1 MRFPYVRRLGAGLA
15 ALALAA
21 GVAACSSGSSSSGT
35 SASGASA
42 TSGTSGTTGTP
53 EMTNVKVGIL
63 SASDD
68 APVLLAIKQGFFKQ
82 QGLNVSYTIMP
93 STNASTALLQ
103 SHTIQFAIMNYV
115 GMFQQEKAFP
125 GLNLR
130 IIADNVQ
137 TSPGLF
143 DFMVAKNSKIK
154 TLADLKGKKL
164 SVPSAGV
171 FSFPQLSLDVLGK
184 PYGVNAD
191 SVTDVAIP
199 FPAAPQALA
208 SGQVDAAFTTEPFI
222 TIMEQTT
229 GAKVLVDMLSGPLA
243 GFPVSAWGTTE
254 YYTQQDPKTVA
265 AFARAIQ
272 EATRYAA
279 ANPQSVRQVLP
290 DYIKGMKPALASVI
304 VLPTFNTSLSLAR
317 MQRVA
322 NAMESFGQLPAS
334 FVKTQVPAMYD
345 PQT

>member
-1 MRFPYVRRLGAGLA
+1 MRFPYIRRLSAGLA
-15 ALALAA
+15 ALALVA

-35 SASGASA
+35 STSGSA
-42 TSGTSGTTGTP
+42 TSGTSGSP

-68 APVLLAIKQGFFKQ
+68 APVLLAIKQGFFRQ

-93 STNASTALLQ
+93 STNSSTALLQ

-191 SVTDVAIP
+191 SVTDVSIP

-208 SGQVDAAFTTEPFI
+208 SGKVDAAFTTEPFI

-229 GAKVLVDMLSGPLA
+229 GARVLVDMLSGPLA
-243 GFPVSAWGTTE
+243 GFPVSAWGTSE
-254 YYTQQDPKTVA
+254 YYTQHDPKTVA

-279 ANPQSVRQVLP
+279 ANPQAVRQVLP
-290 DYIKGMKPALASVI
+290 AYIKGMKPALASVI
-304 VLPTFNTSLSLAR
+304 VLPAFNTSLSLAR

-322 NAMESFGQLPAS
+322 SSMESFGQLSAS
-334 FVKTQVPAMYD
+334 FVKTEVPAMYD

>member
-1 MRFPYVRRLGAGLA
+1 MRVPYIRRLGAGLA
-15 ALALAA
+15 AVGLAVGL
-21 GVAACSSGSSSSGT
+21 AACSSSSGSSVT
-35 SASGASA
+35 A
-42 TSGTSGTTGTP
+42 TSGSAP
-53 EMTNVKVGIL
+53 EMTNIKVGIL

-68 APVLLAIKQGFFKQ
+68 APVLIAIKKGFFKQ

-93 STNASTALLQ
+93 ATNASTALLQ
-103 SHTIQFAIMNYV
+103 SHTVQFAIMNYV

-125 GLNLR
+125 SLNLR
-130 IIADNVQ
+130 IVADNVQ

-143 DFMVAKNSKIK
+143 DFMVAKNSKI
-154 TLADLKGKKL
+154 TSLADLKGKKL

-171 FSFPQLSLDVLGK
+171 FSFPQLSLDILGK
-184 PYGVNAD
+184 PYGVNAS

-199 FPAAPQALA
+199 FPAAPAALA
-208 SGQVDAAFTTEPFI
+208 SGKVDAAFTTEPFI
-222 TIMEQTT
+222 TLMEQTT

-243 GFPVSAWGTTE
+243 GFPVSAWGTTD
-254 YYTQQDPKTVA
+254 YYTKNDPKTVA

-272 EATRYAA
+272 QATSLAA
-279 ANPQSVRQVLP
+279 SNPQVVRQALP
-290 DYIKGMKPALASVI
+290 DFIKGMKPALASVI

-322 NAMESFGQLPAS
+322 NAMESLGQLPAS

>member
-1 MRFPYVRRLGAGLA
+1 MRFPYISRLGAGLA
-15 ALALAA
+15 ALALVA
-21 GVAACSSGSSSSGT
+21 GAAACSSGSSSSGT
-35 SASGASA
+35 STSGSA
-42 TSGTSGTTGTP
+42 TSGTSGSP

-143 DFMVAKNSKIK
+143 DFMVAKDSKIK
-154 TLADLKGKKL
+154 SLADLKGKKL

-184 PYGVNAD
+184 PYGVKRRLGHRRGD
-191 SVTDVAIP
+191 P
-199 FPAAPQALA
+199 LPRGPA
-208 SGQVDAAFTTEPFI
+208 
-222 TIMEQTT
+222 
-229 GAKVLVDMLSGPLA
+229 GAR
-243 GFPVSAWGTTE
+243 E
-254 YYTQQDPKTVA
+254 
-265 AFARAIQ
+265 R
-272 EATRYAA
+272 
-279 ANPQSVRQVLP
+279 
-290 DYIKGMKPALASVI
+290 KGG
-304 VLPTFNTSLSLAR
+304 R
-317 MQRVA
+317 RV
-322 NAMESFGQLPAS
+322 
-334 FVKTQVPAMYD
+334 YH
-345 PQT
+345 

>member
-1 MRFPYVRRLGAGLA
+1 MRFPYIRRFGAGLA
-15 ALALAA
+15 AVALAA

-35 SASGASA
+35 S
-42 TSGTSGTTGTP
+42 TSGSAP
-53 EMTNVKVGIL
+53 EMANVTVGIL
-63 SASDD
+63 SATDD
-68 APVLLAIKQGFFKQ
+68 APVLLALKQGFFKQ
-82 QGLNVSYTIMP
+82 HGLNVSYKIMP
-93 STNASTALLQ
+93 STNSSTALLQ

-125 GLNLR
+125 GLHLR

-143 DFMVAKNSKIK
+143 DFMVAKDSKIK

-199 FPAAPQALA
+199 FPEAPQALA
-208 SGQVDAAFTTEPFI
+208 SGKVDAAFTTEPFI

-243 GFPVSAWGTTE
+243 GFPVSAWGTSQ
-254 YYTQQDPKTVA
+254 YYTQHDPKTVA
-265 AFARAIQ
+265 AFAAAIQ

-279 ANPQSVRQVLP
+279 ANPQAVRQVLP
-290 DYIKGMKPALASVI
+290 DYITGMKPGLASVI

-322 NAMESFGQLPAS
+322 NAMESLGQLPAS
-334 FVKTQVPAMYD
+334 FVKTEVPAMYD

>member
-1 MRFPYVRRLGAGLA
+1 MRFPYIRRLGAGLA
-15 ALALAA
+15 ALALVA

-35 SASGASA
+35 STSGSA
-42 TSGTSGTTGTP
+42 TSGTSGSP

-68 APVLLAIKQGFFKQ
+68 APVLLAIKQGFFRQ

-93 STNASTALLQ
+93 STNSSTALLQ

-143 DFMVAKNSKIK
+143 DFMVAKDSKIK

-191 SVTDVAIP
+191 SVTDVSIP
-199 FPAAPQALA
+199 FPEAPQALA
-208 SGQVDAAFTTEPFI
+208 SGKVDAAFTTEPFI

-229 GAKVLVDMLSGPLA
+229 GARVLVDMLSGPLA

-254 YYTQQDPKTVA
+254 YYTQHDPKTVA

-279 ANPQSVRQVLP
+279 ANPQAVRQVLP

-304 VLPTFNTSLSLAR
+304 VLPAFNTSLSLAR

-322 NAMESFGQLPAS
+322 SSMESFGQLSAS
-334 FVKTQVPAMYD
+334 FVKTEVPAMYD

>member
-1 MRFPYVRRLGAGLA
+1 MRFPFIRRLGAGLA
-15 ALALAA
+15 AVALAA

-35 SASGASA
+35 S
-42 TSGTSGTTGTP
+42 TSGSAP
-53 EMTNVKVGIL
+53 EMTNIKVGIL

-68 APVLLAIKQGFFKQ
+68 APVLIALKNGFFKQ

-93 STNASTALLQ
+93 STNSSTALLQ
-103 SHTIQFAIMNYV
+103 SHTVQFAIMNYV

-125 GLNLR
+125 NLNLR
-130 IIADNVQ
+130 IVADNVQ

-154 TLADLKGKKL
+154 SLADLKGKKL

-184 PYGVNAD
+184 PYGINAS
-191 SVTDVAIP
+191 SVTNVAIP
-199 FPAAPQALA
+199 FSAAPAALA
-208 SGQVDAAFTTEPFI
+208 SGKVDVAFTTEPFI
-222 TIMEQTT
+222 TLMEQTV
-229 GAKVLVDMLSGPLA
+229 GAKVLTDMLSGPLA
-243 GFPVSAWGTTE
+243 GFPVSAWGTTD
-254 YYTQQDPKTVA
+254 YYTKNDPKTVA

-272 EATRYAA
+272 QATRLAA
-279 ANPQSVRQVLP
+279 SNPQVVRQVLP
-290 DYIKGMKPALASVI
+290 QFITGMKPALASVI
-304 VLPTFNTSLSLAR
+304 ALPAFNTSLSLAR

-322 NAMESFGQLPAS
+322 NAMQSLGQLPAS

>member
-1 MRFPYVRRLGAGLA
+1 MRFPYIRRLGAGLA
-15 ALALAA
+15 ALALVA

-35 SASGASA
+35 ATSGSA
-42 TSGTSGTTGTP
+42 TSGTSGSP

-143 DFMVAKNSKIK
+143 DFMVAKDSKIK

-208 SGQVDAAFTTEPFI
+208 SGKVDAAFTTEPFI

-229 GAKVLVDMLSGPLA
+229 GARVLVDMLSGPLA

-254 YYTQQDPKTVA
+254 YYTQHDPKTVA

-279 ANPQSVRQVLP
+279 ANPQAVRQVLP
-290 DYIKGMKPALASVI
+290 AYIKGMKPALASVI
-304 VLPTFNTSLSLAR
+304 VLPAFNTSLSLAR

-322 NAMESFGQLPAS
+322 SSMESFGKLSAS
-334 FVKTQVPAMYD
+334 FVKTEVPAMYD

>member
-1 MRFPYVRRLGAGLA
+1 MRAPYIRRLGAGLA
-15 ALALAA
+15 AMALAV
-21 GVAACSSGSSSSGT
+21 GVAACSSSSSTSSSTGT
-35 SASGASA
+35 AT
-42 TSGTSGTTGTP
+42 TSGSTP

-68 APVLLAIKQGFFKQ
+68 APVIIAIKNGYFKQ

-93 STNASTALLQ
+93 ATNASTALLQ
-103 SHTIQFAIMNYV
+103 SHTVQFAVMNYV

-125 GLNLR
+125 NLNLR
-130 IIADNVQ
+130 IIADNSQ

-143 DFMVAKNSKIK
+143 DFMVSKNSKIK
-154 TLADLKGKKL
+154 SLADLKGKKL

-171 FSFPQLSLDVLGK
+171 FSFPQLSLDILGK
-184 PYGVNAD
+184 PYGINAS
-191 SVTDVAIP
+191 SVTNVALP
-199 FPAAPQALA
+199 FSAAPAALA
-208 SGQVDAAFTTEPFI
+208 SGKVDVAFTTEPFV
-222 TIMEQTT
+222 TIMEQAT

-254 YYTQQDPKTVA
+254 YYTKNDPKTVA
-265 AFARAIQ
+265 AFARAMQ
-272 EATRYAA
+272 QAERVAA
-279 ANPQSVRQVLP
+279 ANPQAVRQALP
-290 DYIKGMKPALASVI
+290 AYIPTMKPAMASVI

-322 NAMESFGQLPAS
+322 NAMESLGQLPAD
-334 FVKTQVPAMYD
+334 FVKTEVPLMYA

>member
-1 MRFPYVRRLGAGLA
+1 MRLPYIRRLGAGLA
-15 ALALAA
+15 AVALAV
-21 GVAACSSGSSSSGT
+21 GVAACSSGSSSS
-35 SASGASA
+35 S
-42 TSGTSGTTGTP
+42 SGTTTTSGSAP

-68 APVLLAIKQGFFKQ
+68 APVLIAIKKGFFKQ

-93 STNASTALLQ
+93 STNSSTALLQ
-103 SHTIQFAIMNYV
+103 SHTVQFAIMNYV

-125 GLNLR
+125 NLNLR

-143 DFMVAKNSKIK
+143 DFMVAKNSKI
-154 TLADLKGKKL
+154 TSLADLKGKKL

-184 PYGVNAD
+184 PYGINAD

-199 FPAAPQALA
+199 FPEAPQALA
-208 SGQVDAAFTTEPFI
+208 SGKVDAAFTTEPFI
-222 TIMEQTT
+222 TLMEQTT

-243 GFPVSAWGTTE
+243 GFPVSAWGTTD
-254 YYTQQDPKTVA
+254 YYAKNDPKTVA

-272 EATRYAA
+272 QATRLAA
-279 ANPQSVRQVLP
+279 SNPQVVRQVLP

-322 NAMESFGQLPAS
+322 NAMEAQGQLPAS
-334 FVKTQVPAMYD
+334 FVKSQVPAMYD

>member
-1 MRFPYVRRLGAGLA
+1 MRVPYIRRLGVGLA
-15 ALALAA
+15 AVTLAF
-21 GVAACSSGSSSSGT
+21 GVAACSSGSST
-35 SASGASA
+35 ATTT
-42 TSGTSGTTGTP
+42 TSGSAP
-53 EMTNVKVGIL
+53 EMTNIKVGIL
-63 SASDD
+63 SATDD
-68 APVLLAIKQGFFKQ
+68 APVLIAIKDGFFKQ

-93 STNASTALLQ
+93 STNSSTALLQ
-103 SHTIQFAIMNYV
+103 SHTVQFAIMNYV

-143 DFMVAKNSKIK
+143 DFMVAKNSKI
-154 TLADLKGKKL
+154 TSLADLKGKKL

-171 FSFPQLSLDVLGK
+171 FSFPQLSLDILGK
-184 PYGVNAD
+184 PYGISAS

-199 FPAAPQALA
+199 FPAAPAALA
-208 SGQVDAAFTTEPFI
+208 SGKVDAAFTTEPFI
-222 TIMEQTT
+222 TLMEQTT
-229 GAKVLVDMLSGPLA
+229 GAKVLIDMLSGPLA
-243 GFPVSAWGTTE
+243 GFPVSAWGTSE
-254 YYTQQDPKTVA
+254 YYTQHDPKTVA

-272 EATRYAA
+272 EAERTAA
-279 ANPQSVRQVLP
+279 SNPQAVRQVLP
-290 DYIKGMKPALASVI
+290 DFINGMKSSLASVI

-322 NAMESFGQLPAS
+322 NAMESLGQLPAS
-334 FVKTQVPAMYD
+334 FVKTQVPLMYD

>member
-1 MRFPYVRRLGAGLA
+1 MRFPYIRRFGAALA
-15 ALALAA
+15 ALALAV

-35 SASGASA
+35 S
-42 TSGTSGTTGTP
+42 TSGSP

-68 APVLLAIKQGFFKQ
+68 APVLLAIKQGFFRQ

-143 DFMVAKNSKIK
+143 DFMVAKDSKIK

-191 SVTDVAIP
+191 SVTDVSIP

-208 SGQVDAAFTTEPFI
+208 SGKVDAAFTTEPFI

-229 GAKVLVDMLSGPLA
+229 GARVLVDMLSGPLA
-243 GFPVSAWGTTE
+243 GFPVSAWGTSE
-254 YYTQQDPKTVA
+254 YYTQHDPKTVA

-279 ANPQSVRQVLP
+279 ANPQAVRQVLP
-290 DYIKGMKPALASVI
+290 AFIKGMKPALASVI

-322 NAMESFGQLPAS
+322 SSMESFGQLSAS
-334 FVKTQVPAMYD
+334 FVKTEVPAMYD

>member
-1 MRFPYVRRLGAGLA
+1 MRFPYIRRFGAALA
-15 ALALAA
+15 ALALAV

-35 SASGASA
+35 S
-42 TSGTSGTTGTP
+42 TSGSP

-68 APVLLAIKQGFFKQ
+68 APVLLAIKQGFFRQ

-143 DFMVAKNSKIK
+143 DFMVAKDSKIK

-171 FSFPQLSLDVLGK
+171 FRFPQLSLDVLGK

-191 SVTDVAIP
+191 SVTDVSIP

-208 SGQVDAAFTTEPFI
+208 SGKVDAAFTTEPFI
-222 TIMEQTT
+222 TIME
-229 GAKVLVDMLSGPLA
+229 
-243 GFPVSAWGTTE
+243 
-254 YYTQQDPKTVA
+254 
-265 AFARAIQ
+265 
-272 EATRYAA
+272 
-279 ANPQSVRQVLP
+279 
-290 DYIKGMKPALASVI
+290 
-304 VLPTFNTSLSLAR
+304 
-317 MQRVA
+317 
-322 NAMESFGQLPAS
+322 
-334 FVKTQVPAMYD
+334 
-345 PQT
+345 

>member
-1 MRFPYVRRLGAGLA
+1 MRFPYIRRLGAGLA
-15 ALALAA
+15 ALALVA

-35 SASGASA
+35 STSGSA
-42 TSGTSGTTGTP
+42 TSGTSGSP

-68 APVLLAIKQGFFKQ
+68 APVLLAIKQGFFRQ

-93 STNASTALLQ
+93 STNSSTALLQ

-143 DFMVAKNSKIK
+143 DFMVAKDSKIK

-191 SVTDVAIP
+191 SVTDVSIP
-199 FPAAPQALA
+199 FPEAPQALA
-208 SGQVDAAFTTEPFI
+208 SGKVDAAFTTEPFI

-229 GAKVLVDMLSGPLA
+229 GARVLVDMLSGPLA

-254 YYTQQDPKTVA
+254 YYTQHDPKTVA

-279 ANPQSVRQVLP
+279 ANPQAVRQVLP
-290 DYIKGMKPALASVI
+290 DYIKGMKPAARQRDRPAGLQHLAQPGADAAGRQLHG
-304 VLPTFNTSLSLAR
+304 VLR
-317 MQRVA
+317 
-322 NAMESFGQLPAS
+322 PALG
-334 FVKTQVPAMYD
+334 
-345 PQT
+345 

>member
-1 MRFPYVRRLGAGLA
+1 MRVSYIRRLGAGLA
-15 ALALAA
+15 AVGLVVGL
-21 GVAACSSGSSSSGT
+21 AACSSSSGSGATTSSSS
-35 SASGASA
+35 A
-42 TSGTSGTTGTP
+42 P
-53 EMTNVKVGIL
+53 ELTNVKVGIL

-68 APVLLAIKQGFFKQ
+68 APVLIAIKNGFFKQ

-93 STNASTALLQ
+93 STNSSTALLQ
-103 SHTIQFAIMNYV
+103 SHTVQFAIMNYV

-125 GLNLR
+125 SLNLR

-154 TLADLKGKKL
+154 SLADLKGKKL

-184 PYGVNAD
+184 PYGVNAE

-199 FPAAPQALA
+199 FPAAPAALA
-208 SGQVDAAFTTEPFI
+208 SGKVDAAFTTEPFI
-222 TIMEQTT
+222 TLMEQTT
-229 GAKVLVDMLSGPLA
+229 GAKVLLDMLSGPLA
-243 GFPVSAWGTTE
+243 GFPVSAWGTSE
-254 YYTQQDPKTVA
+254 YYTKNDPKTVA

-272 EATRYAA
+272 EATRLAA
-279 ANPQSVRQVLP
+279 SNPQVVRQVLP
-290 DYIKGMKPALASVI
+290 DFIKGMKPALASVI

-322 NAMESFGQLPAS
+322 NAMESQGQLPAS
-334 FVKTQVPAMYD
+334 FVKSQVPAMYD

>member
-1 MRFPYVRRLGAGLA
+1 MQFGLEQRRHLNFRSFRNLGNLRA
-15 ALALAA
+15 
-21 GVAACSSGSSSSGT
+21 
-35 SASGASA
+35 
-42 TSGTSGTTGTP
+42 P

-93 STNASTALLQ
+93 STNSSTALLQ

-143 DFMVAKNSKIK
+143 DFMVAKDSKIK

-184 PYGVNAD
+184 PYGVNAA

-208 SGQVDAAFTTEPFI
+208 SGKVDAAFTTEPFI
-222 TIMEQTT
+222 TIMEQTDR
-229 GAKVLVDMLSGPLA
+229 GEGPCRHAERAA
-243 GFPVSAWGTTE
+243 GRLPGVRLGDHRSTTRSTIRRPWPRSPVRSRKPPATPRPTRRR
-254 YYTQQDPKTVA
+254 
-265 AFARAIQ
+265 FARCC
-272 EATRYAA
+272 
-279 ANPQSVRQVLP
+279 
-290 DYIKGMKPALASVI
+290 
-304 VLPTFNTSLSLAR
+304 PTTSRA
-317 MQRVA
+317 
-322 NAMESFGQLPAS
+322 
-334 FVKTQVPAMYD
+334 
-345 PQT
+345 

>member
-1 MRFPYVRRLGAGLA
+1 MRFPYIRRFGAALA
-15 ALALAA
+15 ALALAV

-35 SASGASA
+35 S
-42 TSGTSGTTGTP
+42 TSGSP

-68 APVLLAIKQGFFKQ
+68 APVLLAIKQGFFRQ

-143 DFMVAKNSKIK
+143 DFMVAKDSKIK

-191 SVTDVAIP
+191 SVTDVSIP

-208 SGQVDAAFTTEPFI
+208 SGKVDAAFTTEPFI

-229 GAKVLVDMLSGPLA
+229 GARVLVDMLSGPLA
-243 GFPVSAWGTTE
+243 GFPVSAWGTSE
-254 YYTQQDPKTVA
+254 YYTQHDPKTVA

-279 ANPQSVRQVLP
+279 ANPQAVRQVLP
-290 DYIKGMKPALASVI
+290 IFIKGMKPALASVI

-322 NAMESFGQLPAS
+322 SSMESFGQLSAS
-334 FVKTQVPAMYD
+334 FVKTEVPAMYD